1 MKSKLKL
8 LLLWLA
14 VFAACFVI
22 IYLIVFFGGAKL
34 FESGDPI
41 LIELGAALILSVF
54 VSVILHAM
62 EAQSKRIDALEKRVK
77 RLEELSDRIDTLD
90 NQPNES

>member
-8 LLLWLA
+8 ILLWLA
-14 VFAACFVI
+14 EIAVCFAV
-22 IYLIVFFGGAKL
+22 IYLVVFFSGAKL

-54 VSVILHAM
+54 LSVILHAM
-62 EAQSKRIDALEKRVK
+62 EAQSKRIDALE
-77 RLEELSDRIDTLD
+77 DRIQMLEAAASEKTNTPD
-90 NQPNES
+90 NES

>member
-1 MKSKLKL
+1 MKSKLKFFL
-8 LLLWLA
+8 RYLA

-22 IYLIVFFGGAKL
+22 IYLFVFFGGAKL

-41 LIELGAALILSVF
+41 LIELGVAWISSFF
-54 VSVILHAM
+54 VSVLLWAY

-77 RLEELSDRIDTLD
+77 TLEELSGRIDTLH
-90 NQPNES
+90 N

>member
-41 LIELGAALILSVF
+41 LIELGAALVCIRDPPCHGGA
-54 VSVILHAM
+54 IQA
-62 EAQSKRIDALEKRVK
+62 D
-77 RLEELSDRIDTLD
+77 
-90 NQPNES
+90 

>member
-14 VFAACFVI
+14 EIAVCFAVI
-22 IYLIVFFGGAKL
+22 YVVVFFSGAKL

-41 LIELGAALILSVF
+41 LIMLGCALILSVL

-62 EAQSKRIDALEKRVK
+62 EKQSKRIDALETRIQT
-77 RLEELSDRIDTLD
+77 LEATASEKTNTPD
-90 NQPNES
+90 NES

>member
-14 VFAACFVI
+14 EIAVCFAV
-22 IYLIVFFGGAKL
+22 IYLVVFFSGAKL

-54 VSVILHAM
+54 LSVILHAM
-62 EAQSKRIDALEKRVK
+62 EAQSKRIDALEARIQM
-77 RLEELSDRIDTLD
+77 LEAAAPEKTNIPD
-90 NQPNES
+90 NES

>member
-1 MKSKLKL
+1 MKSKLRPIL
-8 LLLWLA
+8 FWLA
-14 VFAACFVI
+14 VFAVCFAI

-62 EAQSKRIDALEKRVK
+62 EAQSKRIDALEARIQT
-77 RLEELSDRIDTLD
+77 LEAAASEKTNTPD
-90 NQPNES
+90 NES

>member
-1 MKSKLKL
+1 MKKIEKLKK
-8 LLLWLA
+8 W
-14 VFAACFVI
+14 VSESNR
-22 IYLIVFFGGAKL
+22 IVFFGGAKL

-62 EAQSKRIDALEKRVK
+62 EAQSKRIDALETRIQT
-77 RLEELSDRIDTLD
+77 LEAAASEKTNTPDK
-90 NQPNES
+90 ES

>member
-14 VFAACFVI
+14 EIAVCFAV
-22 IYLIVFFGGAKL
+22 IYLVVFLSGAKL

-41 LIELGAALILSVF
+41 LIMLGCALILSVF

-62 EAQSKRIDALEKRVK
+62 EKQSKRIDALETRIQT
-77 RLEELSDRIDTLD
+77 LEAAASEKTNTPD
-90 NQPNES
+90 NES

>member
-14 VFAACFVI
+14 EIAVCFAVI
-22 IYLIVFFGGAKL
+22 YVVVFFSGAKL

-41 LIELGAALILSVF
+41 LIMLGCALILSVF
-54 VSVILHAM
+54 VSVILHAI
-62 EAQSKRIDALEKRVK
+62 EAQSKRIDALEARVK
-77 RLEELSDRIDTLD
+77 TLEAASEKTNTPD
-90 NQPNES
+90 NQS

>member
-1 MKSKLKL
+1 MKSKLKFFL
-8 LLLWLA
+8 RYLA

-22 IYLIVFFGGAKL
+22 IYLLVFFGGAKL

-54 VSVILHAM
+54 VFVILHAM
-62 EAQSKRIDALEKRVK
+62 EAQSKRIDALEARIQT
-77 RLEELSDRIDTLD
+77 LEAAASEKTNTPD
-90 NQPNES
+90 NES

>member
-8 LLLWLA
+8 ILLWLA

-22 IYLIVFFGGAKL
+22 IYFLAFFGGAKL

-62 EAQSKRIDALEKRVK
+62 EKQSKRIDALETRIQT
-77 RLEELSDRIDTLD
+77 LEAAASEKTNTPD
-90 NQPNES
+90 NES

>member
-1 MKSKLKL
+1 MRSKLKL

-14 VFAACFVI
+14 EIAVCFAV
-22 IYLIVFFGGAKL
+22 IYLVVFFSGAKL

-41 LIELGAALILSVF
+41 LIMLGCALILSVF

-62 EAQSKRIDALEKRVK
+62 EKQSKRIDALEARIQT
-77 RLEELSDRIDTLD
+77 LEAAASEKTNTPD
-90 NQPNES
+90 NES

>member
-1 MKSKLKL
+1 MKSKLKFFL
-8 LLLWLA
+8 RYLA

-22 IYLIVFFGGAKL
+22 IYLFVFFGGAKL

-62 EAQSKRIDALEKRVK
+62 EAQSKRIDALETRIQT
-77 RLEELSDRIDTLD
+77 LEAAASEKTNTPD
-90 NQPNES
+90 NES

>member
-1 MKSKLKL
+1 MKSKLKF

-14 VFAACFVI
+14 VFAACFAI
-22 IYLIVFFGGAKL
+22 IFLIVFFGGAKL

-41 LIELGAALILSVF
+41 LIELGVAWIFSFF
-54 VSVILHAM
+54 VSVLLWVY

-77 RLEELSDRIDTLD
+77 MLEELSGRIDTLH
-90 NQPNES
+90 N

>member
-14 VFAACFVI
+14 EIAVCFAVI
-22 IYLIVFFGGAKL
+22 YVVVFFSGAKL

-41 LIELGAALILSVF
+41 LIMLGFALILSVF

-62 EAQSKRIDALEKRVK
+62 EAQSKRSDALEARV
-77 RLEELSDRIDTLD
+77 RTLAAASEKTNTPD
-90 NQPNES
+90 NES

>member
-1 MKSKLKL
+1 MKSIFKPILF
-8 LLLWLA
+8 WLA
-14 VFAACFVI
+14 VFAVCFAI

-41 LIELGAALILSVF
+41 LIELGVAWIFSFF
-54 VSVILHAM
+54 VSVLLWAY

-77 RLEELSDRIDTLD
+77 TREELSGRIDTLH
-90 NQPNES
+90 N

>member
-1 MKSKLKL
+1 MNSKLKFFL
-8 LLLWLA
+8 RYLA

-22 IYLIVFFGGAKL
+22 IYLFVFFGGAKL

-62 EAQSKRIDALEKRVK
+62 EAQSKRIDALEARIQT
-77 RLEELSDRIDTLD
+77 LEAAASEKTNTPD
-90 NQPNES
+90 NES

>member
-1 MKSKLKL
+1 MKSKLKFFL
-8 LLLWLA
+8 RYLA

-41 LIELGAALILSVF
+41 LIELGAAWILSAF
-54 VSVILHAM
+54 VSVLLWVC
-62 EAQSKRIDALEKRVK
+62 EAQSKRIDALEARIQT
-77 RLEELSDRIDTLD
+77 LEAAASEKTNTPD
-90 NQPNES
+90 NES

>member
-1 MKSKLKL
+1 MKSKLKFFL
-8 LLLWLA
+8 RYLA

-22 IYLIVFFGGAKL
+22 IYLFVFFGGAKL

-62 EAQSKRIDALEKRVK
+62 EAQSKRIDALE
-77 RLEELSDRIDTLD
+77 DRIQMLEAAASEKTNTLD
-90 NQPNES
+90 NES

>member
-1 MKSKLKL
+1 MKRKLKYL
-8 LLLWLA
+8 LRWLA

-34 FESGDPI
+34 FESGDPV
-41 LIELGAALILSVF
+41 LIELGCALILSVF
-54 VSVILHAM
+54 VSVCLSVM

-77 RLEELSDRIDTLD
+77 TPEELSDRIDTLD
-90 NQPNES
+90 S

>member
-14 VFAACFVI
+14 VFAACFAI
-22 IYLIVFFGGAKL
+22 IYLIVLFGGAKL

-62 EAQSKRIDALEKRVK
+62 EKQSKRIDALETRIQT
-77 RLEELSDRIDTLD
+77 LEATASEKTNTPD
-90 NQPNES
+90 NES

>member
-22 IYLIVFFGGAKL
+22 LYLIVFFGGAKL
-34 FESGDPI
+34 FESGDPV
-41 LIELGAALILSVF
+41 LIELGGALILSVF
-54 VSVILHAM
+54 VSVFLWVM
-62 EAQSKRIDALEKRVK
+62 EAQSQRIDALEKRVK
-77 RLEELSDRIDTLD
+77 TLEELSDRMDTLD
-90 NQPNES
+90 N

>member
-14 VFAACFVI
+14 EIAVCFAVI
-22 IYLIVFFGGAKL
+22 YVVVFFSSAKL

-41 LIELGAALILSVF
+41 LIMLGCALILSVF

-62 EAQSKRIDALEKRVK
+62 EAQSKRIDALEARV
-77 RLEELSDRIDTLD
+77 RTLEAASEKTNTPD
-90 NQPNES
+90 NQS

>member
-1 MKSKLKL
+1 MKSKLKFFL
-8 LLLWLA
+8 RYLA
-14 VFAACFVI
+14 VFAACCVI
-22 IYLIVFFGGAKL
+22 IYLFVFFGGAKL

-62 EAQSKRIDALEKRVK
+62 EAQSKRIDALEARIQT
-77 RLEELSDRIDTLD
+77 LEAAASEKTNTPD
-90 NQPNES
+90 NES

>member
-1 MKSKLKL
+1 MKSKLKFFL
-8 LLLWLA
+8 RYLA
-14 VFAACFVI
+14 VFTACFVI
-22 IYLIVFFGGAKL
+22 IYLFVFFGGAKL

-62 EAQSKRIDALEKRVK
+62 EAQSKRIDALEARIQT
-77 RLEELSDRIDTLD
+77 LEAAASEKTNTPD
-90 NQPNES
+90 NES

>member
-14 VFAACFVI
+14 EIAVCFAV
-22 IYLIVFFGGAKL
+22 IYLVVFFSGAKL

-41 LIELGAALILSVF
+41 LIMLGCALILSVF

-77 RLEELSDRIDTLD
+77 TLEELSDRTDTLD
-90 NQPNES
+90 N

>member
-1 MKSKLKL
+1 MKTKLKP

-14 VFAACFVI
+14 VFAACFLI
-22 IYLIVFFGGAKL
+22 IYLLVLFGGWKL

-54 VSVILHAM
+54 ITVVLSVS
-62 EAQSKRIDALEKRVK
+62 EAQSKRIDALEARIQT
-77 RLEELSDRIDTLD
+77 LEATPSEKTNTPD
-90 NQPNES
+90 NES